1 MVNINLYNYNTICV
15 IVSPKNSVQAN
26 PKTINAT
33 LATPVSTFM
42 CSSKGGI
49 DNQYQWTYKR
59 TGHIESNESVLN
71 INSQASAGGIY
82 ECLVSNAAGKDS
94 VTVTLNGTYI

>member
-1 MVNINLYNYNTICV
+1 M
-15 IVSPKNSVQAN
+15 SPKNSVQAN
-26 PKTINAT
+26 PKTINST
-33 LATPVSTFM
+33 LGTQVTFT

-59 TGHIESNESVLN
+59 TGHTVSNESVLN